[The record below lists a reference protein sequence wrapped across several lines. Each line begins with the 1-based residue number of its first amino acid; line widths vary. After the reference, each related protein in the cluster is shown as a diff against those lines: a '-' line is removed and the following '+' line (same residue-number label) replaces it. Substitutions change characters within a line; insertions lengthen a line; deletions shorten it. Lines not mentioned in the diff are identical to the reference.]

1 MHGITAGPTRRGV
14 LQGGAALAAAA
25 LAGPARAADA
35 KVIRFALAAQ
45 QPNALD
51 PAIGIQGED
60 NDVTRQIFDALIDPP
75 YGTFDLAPEGL
86 VMEAAESLE
95 ISKDSRTYTVTLR
108 QGMLFH
114 KGYGEVTA
122 DDAKFTFDRLRDPA
136 TGSGYRIFYDN
147 VDAITALDKYRL
159 QITLK
164 QPDPTFYASAMI
176 ARGALIV
183 PRKAVEKLGDGFR
196 HTPVGSG
203 PFEFE
208 AFDTDR
214 GVILKPFAQYHRGAP
229 QVDGVEFRYVP
240 DSTARTLG
248 FIKGELDIIEGVRLP
263 GWTDDIRKQAPHAQ
277 FDLTRPGSTNVV
289 SFNMTHKPFDDA
301 RVRQAVRYA
310 IDRSLFAQAYGDLY
324 GDVWGINPPEYPG
337 AFDGASLPQDL
348 RYDYDPAKSKQL
360 LAAAGFPHGFA
371 FDNFISEREDYQAIM
386 LMMQEMLRKV
396 GITMRLQT
404 VDHTT
409 YHTRCL
415 HDACIFPMNSE
426 TTAPVGSLLL
436 QGDFSRAAVVS
447 ASGGGRANFSHYG
460 QVMPGIDDKLAQ
472 LLAEPDLQR
481 RETLTRQAEIQV
493 LQDMPGWNALSLHW
507 VFARN
512 PRLDLGFPIKASYAY
527 FTLWKARFV

>member
-1 MHGITAGPTRRGV
+1 MRTFGPTRRAV

-25 LAGPARAADA
+25 AIAGPARAADP
-35 KVIRFALAAQ
+35 KVIRFGLAAK
-45 QPNALD
+45 QPAALD

-60 NDVTRQIFDALIDPP
+60 NDVTRQIFDAVIDSP
-75 YGTFDLAPEGL
+75 YGTFDLLPKDI
-86 VMEAAESLE
+86 VPEAAKSWE
-95 ISKDSRTYTVTLR
+95 ISKDSKTYTVTLR

-122 DDAKFTFDRLRDPA
+122 EDAKFTFDRLRDPA

-147 VDAITALDKYRL
+147 VDQVQVLDKYRFR
-159 QITLK
+159 ISLK

-183 PRKAVEKLGDGFR
+183 PRKAVEKLGARFR
-196 HTPVGSG
+196 RAPVGSG

-208 AFDTDR
+208 AFDIDR
-214 GVILKPFAQYHRGAP
+214 GVILKPFAQYHRGPP

-263 GWTDDIRKQAPHAQ
+263 GWIDDIRGQAPHAE
-277 FDLTRPGSTNVV
+277 FDFTRPGSTNVV
-289 SFNMTHKPFDDA
+289 SFNMTHKPFDDV
-301 RVRQAVRYA
+301 RVRKAIRYA
-310 IDRSLFAQAYGDLY
+310 IDRNLLKQAYGDLY

-337 AFDGASLPQDL
+337 AFDRQTLPAKL
-348 RYDYDPAKSKQL
+348 RYDGDPAKAKQL

-386 LMMQEMLRKV
+386 LMIQEMLRKV
-396 GITMRLQT
+396 GIDMRLQT

-415 HDACIFPMNSE
+415 HDGCVFPMNSE

-436 QGDFSRAAVVS
+436 QGDFSRDAVVS
-447 ASGGGRANFSHYG
+447 ANGGGRSNFSHYG
-460 QVMPGIDDKLAQ
+460 QVTPGIDGTLAKL
-472 LLAEPDLQR
+472 LSEPDLQR
-481 RETLTRQAEIQV
+481 REALTRDAEIQV
-493 LQDMPGWNALSLHW
+493 LKDMPGWNALSLHW

-512 PRLDLGFPIKASYAY
+512 PRLDLGFKIKASYAY